1 VVYLRGITLASTG
14 VMTSPRPDRVLRFRR
29 SERWLHWALA
39 LPFLTCL
46 GSAVVL
52 ISLYN
57 FYPGRPHR
65 DLVSDV
71 HKAGGVALIVLPFL
85 ALLGKPDELKIHFY
99 NVRQAWGWTLKD
111 LKWLLLLAASAVTK
125 RVRLPEQGKFNA
137 GEKLNFMAVMT
148 SYPLFILTGI
158 LIWLPGANLLAWVAH
173 ITLALG
179 VAPLVIGHVYM
190 ALINPGTRKGL
201 TGMVSGYVDRAWAR
215 EHYREWY
222 RESFGD
228 GAEAQISAG
237 MHQIGATGVE
247 SPASVSAPAS
257 P

>member
-1 VVYLRGITLASTG
+1 MAI
-14 VMTSPRPDRVLRFRR
+14 PRDHLVLRFHR
-29 SERWLHWALA
+29 SERWLHWGLA
-39 LPFLTCL
+39 VPFLVCL
-46 GSAVVL
+46 TTAAVLVA
-52 ISLYN
+52 LYN
-57 FYPGRPHR
+57 FSPGRPHR

-71 HKAGGVALIVLPFL
+71 HKAGGVALIVLPIV
-85 ALLGKPDELKIHFY
+85 ALLGRPSELRVHFY
-99 NVRQAWGWTLKD
+99 NVRQAWGWTLND
-111 LKWLLLLAASAVTK
+111 MKWLVLLAASAVTP

-173 ITLALG
+173 VTFALA

-201 TGMVSGYVDRAWAR
+201 SGMVDGYVDREWAR

-228 GAEAQISAG
+228 DTDAHFGAA
-237 MHQIGATGVE
+237 MHQSGAPEGE
-247 SPASVSAPAS
+247 APAGEGPRGPLSPASTRLLGGA
-257 P
+257 

>member
-1 VVYLRGITLASTG
+1 
-14 VMTSPRPDRVLRFRR
+14 MTSSPDRLILRFRR

-39 LPFLTCL
+39 VPFLVCL
-46 GSAVVL
+46 ASAVVL
-52 ISLYN
+52 ITLYN
-57 FYPGRPHR
+57 FSPERPNR

-71 HKAGGVALIVLPFL
+71 HKAGGVALVVLPFL
-85 ALLGKPDELKIHFY
+85 VLLDRPSELKIHFD

-111 LKWLLLLAASAVTK
+111 LKWLVLLAASAVTK

-158 LIWLPGANLLAWVAH
+158 LIWLPGANLLAWIAH
-173 ITLALG
+173 ITFALG
-179 VAPLVIGHVYM
+179 VAPLIIGHVYM
-190 ALINPGTRKGL
+190 ALINRTTRKGL
-201 TGMVSGYVDRAWAR
+201 SGMVSGYVDREWAR

-228 GAEAQISAG
+228 GGEG
-237 MHQIGATGVE
+237 QIGADTHQFGASGVE
-247 SPASVSAPAS
+247 SPNSTSAASGV
-257 P
+257 